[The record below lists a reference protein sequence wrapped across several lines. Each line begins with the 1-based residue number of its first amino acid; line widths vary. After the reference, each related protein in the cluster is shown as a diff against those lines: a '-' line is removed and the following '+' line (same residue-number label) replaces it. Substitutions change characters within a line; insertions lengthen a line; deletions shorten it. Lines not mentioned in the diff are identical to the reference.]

1 MLTKTNINKQKEIIM
16 AQELNLD
23 ELANVMKDQQSGRS
37 GGKKVVWDKNTMTFK
52 TLGTFEQPTEN
63 QSPMNDVSKVPFYT
77 I

>member
-1 MLTKTNINKQKEIIM
+1 M

-23 ELANVMKDQQSGRS
+23 ELACVMKDQQSGHSS
-37 GGKKVVWDKNTMTFK
+37 GRQVVWDKNTMTFK
-52 TLGTFEQPTEN
+52 TLGTNEQPTES